1 MGEERE
7 WREPFDGGSSTCKEL
22 ETGKVMRHTVAKTS
36 FLASLDI
43 VVQTKLQERDHVYFF
58 ILSTYHNV

>member
-43 VVQTKLQERDHVYFF
+43 VV
-58 ILSTYHNV
+58 